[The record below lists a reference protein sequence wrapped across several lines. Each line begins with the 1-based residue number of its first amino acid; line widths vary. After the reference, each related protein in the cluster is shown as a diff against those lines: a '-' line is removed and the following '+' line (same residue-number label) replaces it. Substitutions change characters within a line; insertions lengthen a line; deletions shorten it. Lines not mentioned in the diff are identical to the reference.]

1 MDILPL
7 SDKEKDV
14 LLAYSQDIRI
24 GEEKTMIL
32 KASLANLLVFAL
44 IGRGLSLETHKITEK
59 GEIVEI
65 PQNAK

>member
-14 LLAYSQDIRI
+14 LFAYSQDIRI
-24 GEEKTMIL
+24 GEEKIMLL
-32 KASLANLLVFAL
+32 KASLNNLLTFAL
-44 IGRGLSLETHKITEK
+44 IGRGLSPETHRITEK

-65 PQNAK
+65 EQAK